1 MASIAST
8 QSAMVFAKNA
18 LSAMRKKA
26 LQAFEPLLPD
36 EIPVQVGD
44 TLSLMQQ
51 FDDGWCVVAVEAADD
66 HTRPGS
72 AGKGGSATAG
82 EIKMGC
88 VPLWVF
94 ERKSKV
100 PGEHMRSMRST
111 SLAVTV
117 ELTASDPAPGP
128 GGRGDGAAPW
138 MREPLY
144 SWSNF

>member
-1 MASIAST
+1 MI
-8 QSAMVFAKNA
+8 FAKNA

-26 LQAFEPLLPD
+26 LQQFEPLLPD
-36 EIPVQVGD
+36 EIPVSVGD
-44 TLSLMQQ
+44 TLSLLQQ
-51 FDDGWCVVAVEAADD
+51 FDDGWCVCAVEVDGESEGGVSVGGRAA
-66 HTRPGS
+66 TPNKEVR
-72 AGKGGSATAG
+72 
-82 EIKMGC
+82 MGC

-117 ELTASDPAPGP
+117 ELTPAEAGMDLPG
-128 GGRGDGAAPW
+128 RAPW
-138 MREPLY
+138 QREPII